1 MNPPEL
7 HYTKD
12 HEWIRVEG
20 VHGQVGITDYA
31 QQQLGDV
38 VFVELPE
45 VGVSLSKGEQFGS
58 IESVKAVSDLFCP
71 VSGEVTEVN
80 TNIVNQPEMV
90 NKTPYTSW
98 LIVVKLANED
108 EVVSLLDSVGY
119 GEIVK

>member
-1 MNPPEL
+1 M
-7 HYTKD
+7 
-12 HEWIRVEG
+12 
-20 VHGQVGITDYA
+20 
-31 QQQLGDV
+31 
-38 VFVELPE
+38 
-45 VGVSLSKGEQFGS
+45 SLRKGEQFGS